1 MRITSS
7 NDMFSVD
14 NVPVPNSLSSL
25 SIENV
30 SSLGIANGFIGTQND
45 AENYSSYYHTLSC
58 P

>member
-1 MRITSS
+1 MCSASVRITSS

-30 SSLGIANGFIGTQND
+30 SSPGIANGFNGTQND
-45 AENYSSYYHTLSC
+45 AENYSS
-58 P
+58 